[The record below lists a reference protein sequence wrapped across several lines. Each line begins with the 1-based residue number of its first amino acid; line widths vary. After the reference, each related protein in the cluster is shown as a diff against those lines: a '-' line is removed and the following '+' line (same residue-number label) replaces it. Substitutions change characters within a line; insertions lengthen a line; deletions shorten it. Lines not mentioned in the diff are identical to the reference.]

1 MRIAPVLAI
10 ILLPLACLV
19 GQEALPSSATE
30 IQPIL
35 VGSSIPT
42 VILTDVNNEPFDLMA
57 AVKSKPTILVYY
69 RGGW

>member
-1 MRIAPVLAI
+1 MRITIILAF
-10 ILLPLACLV
+10 ILLPLANLSAQ
-19 GQEALPSSATE
+19 GALPSSASE

-35 VGSSIPT
+35 VGSNIPT